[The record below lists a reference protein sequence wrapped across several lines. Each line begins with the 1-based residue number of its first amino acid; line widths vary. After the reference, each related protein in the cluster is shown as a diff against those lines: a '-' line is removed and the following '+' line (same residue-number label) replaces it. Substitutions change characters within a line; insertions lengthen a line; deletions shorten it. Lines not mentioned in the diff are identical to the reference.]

1 MSLSLGV
8 SRSGVIPEPTVKVR
22 MVESRVTIVVR
33 CRLASCAFLFCT
45 PRIVVFMGCEMSQVL
60 TVSNDSSRSA
70 KPAAGSARARIAFIK
85 AGWHSDIVDQSLAG
99 FRRELET
106 LGQPTDAVDVFEVP
120 GAYEIPLQA
129 KRLANSGDYAIIV
142 AAAFVVDGGIYRH
155 EFVADAVVSGMMQVQ
170 LETEVPVLSVVL
182 TPKTFQESPEQIA
195 FFTEHFVT
203 KGAEAARACVATLEN
218 QRALIALAS

>member
-1 MSLSLGV
+1 
-8 SRSGVIPEPTVKVR
+8 
-22 MVESRVTIVVR
+22 
-33 CRLASCAFLFCT
+33 
-45 PRIVVFMGCEMSQVL
+45 MSQVL
-60 TVSNDSSRSA
+60 SVSNNDSGASL
-70 KPAAGSARARIAFIK
+70 AGGSGQSRIAFIK

-99 FRRELET
+99 FRRELEA
-106 LGQPTDAVDVFEVP
+106 LGQPTDRIDVFEVP

-129 KRLANSGDYAIIV
+129 KRLAKTGGYGIVV

-218 QRALIALAS
+218 QRALAS

>member
-1 MSLSLGV
+1 
-8 SRSGVIPEPTVKVR
+8 
-22 MVESRVTIVVR
+22 
-33 CRLASCAFLFCT
+33 
-45 PRIVVFMGCEMSQVL
+45 MGCEMSQVL
-60 TVSNDSSRSA
+60 SVSNDTNTNLAS
-70 KPAAGSARARIAFIK
+70 GGGQQRIAFIK

-99 FRRELET
+99 FRRELEA
-106 LGQPTDAVDVFEVP
+106 LGQSSDRVDVFTVP

-129 KRLANSGDYAIIV
+129 KRLAQTGDYGIVV

-218 QRALIALAS
+218 QRALAC

>member
-1 MSLSLGV
+1 
-8 SRSGVIPEPTVKVR
+8 
-22 MVESRVTIVVR
+22 
-33 CRLASCAFLFCT
+33 
-45 PRIVVFMGCEMSQVL
+45 MGCEMSQVL
-60 TVSNDSSRSA
+60 SVSNDINQSRA
-70 KPAAGSARARIAFIK
+70 KSGGPQRIAFIK
-85 AGWHSDIVDQSLAG
+85 AGWHSDIVDQSHRG
-99 FRRELET
+99 FLRELEA
-106 LGQPTDAVDVFEVP
+106 LGQATDRVDVFTVP

-129 KRLANSGDYAIIV
+129 KTLAKTGDYAIVV

-203 KGAEAARACVATLEN
+203 KGAEAARACVATLAN
-218 QRALIALAS
+218 RQDLVALAG

>member
-1 MSLSLGV
+1 MTAVSCCPSGSLRRQV
-8 SRSGVIPEPTVKVR
+8 
-22 MVESRVTIVVR
+22 
-33 CRLASCAFLFCT
+33 CAPQT
-45 PRIVVFMGCEMSQVL
+45 VVFMGCEMSQVL
-60 TVSNDSSRSA
+60 TVSKDSSNSA
-70 KPAAGSARARIAFIK
+70 KPAAGGPRARIAFIK
-85 AGWHSDIVDQSLAG
+85 AAWHSDIVDQSLAG
-99 FRRELET
+99 FRQELEA
-106 LGQPTDAVDVFEVP
+106 LGQPTDAVDVFQVP

-129 KRLANSGDYAIIV
+129 QGLANSGDYAIIV

-170 LETEVPVLSVVL
+170 LDTGVPILSVVL

>member
-1 MSLSLGV
+1 
-8 SRSGVIPEPTVKVR
+8 
-22 MVESRVTIVVR
+22 
-33 CRLASCAFLFCT
+33 
-45 PRIVVFMGCEMSQVL
+45 MSQVL
-60 TVSNDSSRSA
+60 SVSKDSQSV
-70 KPAAGSARARIAFIK
+70 KPAAAGPRARIAFIK

-99 FRRELET
+99 FRGELEK
-106 LGQPTDAVDVFEVP
+106 LGQPTDAVDVFQVP

-129 KRLANSGDYAIIV
+129 QGLANSGDYAIIV
-142 AAAFVVDGGIYRH
+142 ASAFVVDGGIYRH

-170 LETEVPVLSVVL
+170 LDTGVPILSVVL